1 MIITYLGRRGSG
13 KTLTMVKDAYI
24 AHKRGKKVIS
34 NMKGIPFATYMNNND
49 ILKLDKT
56 SKLFNA
62 VILIDE
68 AQIFFDSRRSMK
80 KENISFSNFVQ
91 QTRKRN
97 IDLYLT
103 TQFAN
108 SIEKRLRD
116 HTDIIAKVKFLSNY
130 NLCKVKYIDIT
141 STEDE
146 YLQEPLKVEI
156 VYDATA
162 IFKLYDTN
170 QMII

>member
-13 KTLTMVKDAYI
+13 KTLTMVKDAYL
-24 AHKRGKKVIS
+24 AFKRGKKVIS
-34 NMKGIPFATYMNNND
+34 NMKNIPFAEYMSNED
-49 ILKLDKT
+49 ILALDKN
-56 SKLFNA
+56 SNLKDA

-80 KENISFSNFVQ
+80 KENINFSNFVQ
-91 QTRKRN
+91 QIRKRN

-116 HTDIIAKVKFLSNY
+116 HTDIIAKVKFLANY

-141 STEDE
+141 SVEDE
-146 YLQEPLKVEI
+146 YISEPLYVEV

-162 IFKLYDTN
+162 IFDLYNTN

>member
-1 MIITYLGRRGSG
+1 MIVTYLGRRGAG
-13 KTLTMVKDAYI
+13 KTLSMVKDAYI
-24 AHKRGKKVIS
+24 EYKKGKTIIS
-34 NMKGIPFATYMNNND
+34 NIKGIPFTSYMSNEN
-49 ILKLDKT
+49 ILLLDKN

-80 KENISFSNFVQ
+80 KENINFSNFVQ
-91 QTRKRN
+91 QIRKRN

-108 SIEKRLRD
+108 AIEKRLRD
-116 HTDIIAKVKFLSNY
+116 HTDIIAKVKFLKPF

-141 STEDE
+141 SVEDE
-146 YLQEPLKVEI
+146 DVEVPTSVEVI
-156 VYDATA
+156 FDATFV
-162 IFKLYDTN
+162 FKLYETN

>member
-24 AHKRGKKVIS
+24 EFKRGKTIVS
-34 NMKGIPFATYMNNND
+34 NMTGIPFAQFMDNKD
-49 ILKLDKT
+49 ILALDKNST
-56 SKLFNA
+56 LKNA

-91 QTRKRN
+91 QIRKRN

-116 HTDIIAKVKFLSNY
+116 HTDIIAKVKFIDMY
-130 NLCKVKYIDIT
+130 KLCKVKYIDIT
-141 STEDE
+141 SVEDE
-146 YLQEPLKVEI
+146 FMSEPISVEVI
-156 VYDATA
+156 YDATA
-162 IFKLYDTN
+162 IFGLYDTT

>member
-24 AHKRGKKVIS
+24 EHMRGKIIVS
-34 NMKGIPFATYMNNND
+34 NIKGIPFAKFMDNEQ
-49 ILKLDKT
+49 ILALDKN

-91 QTRKRN
+91 QIRKRN

-108 SIEKRLRD
+108 AIEKRLRD
-116 HTDIIAKVKFLSNY
+116 HTDIIAKVKFLDLY
-130 NLCKVKYIDIT
+130 KLCKVKYIDIT
-141 STEDE
+141 SIEDE
-146 YLQEPLKVEI
+146 YQDTPTSVEVI
-156 VYDATA
+156 YDASA
-162 IFKLYDTN
+162 IFGLYNTN